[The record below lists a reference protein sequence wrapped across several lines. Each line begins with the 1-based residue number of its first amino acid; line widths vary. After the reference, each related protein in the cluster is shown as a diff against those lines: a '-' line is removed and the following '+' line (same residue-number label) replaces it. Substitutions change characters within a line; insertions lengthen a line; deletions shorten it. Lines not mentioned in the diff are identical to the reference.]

1 LGTGGIQGRAL
12 PVDSICPDLV
22 AEIGHRTCNPANS
35 CTGTSTFV
43 AEKSGSGTSI
53 EVRPQLAGR
62 GAVPRPTTP
71 EEFDAFVKSEV
82 EKMAGIVKAAGLK
95 TD

>member
-1 LGTGGIQGRAL
+1 VPT
-12 PVDSICPDLV
+12 V
-22 AEIGHRTCNPANS
+22 AEAGVPGFEFDTWYGLLAPSATPRPIVKQVS
-35 CTGTSTFV
+35 
-43 AEKSGSGTSI
+43 AEVVRILGLP
-53 EVRPQLAGR
+53 EVKAQFAGR

-71 EEFDAFVKSEV
+71 EEFDAFVKAEV